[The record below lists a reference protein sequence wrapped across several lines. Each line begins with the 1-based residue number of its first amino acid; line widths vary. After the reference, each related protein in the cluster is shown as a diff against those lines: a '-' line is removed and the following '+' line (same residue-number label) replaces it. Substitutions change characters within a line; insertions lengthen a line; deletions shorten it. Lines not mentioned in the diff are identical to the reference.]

1 MSRYNFS
8 SDSYIPDDRDERER
22 EAESR
27 SDAEREENQ
36 TKSIYDFSTVGEW
49 DSHRPMLIWALQKIT
64 TGTVIEFGAGEGST
78 AMLERLCYEQR
89 RKFVSYETNREYLF
103 SSSKTVFIESYD
115 NVIRETCGILFID
128 NAPGERRKGDA
139 ERFADIARA
148 IIIHDSQQSADYV
161 YKLSELKF
169 KYSCSL
175 KNSLGLP
182 ETKAYSNSYDFRQW
196 RGVRAGEFWF
206 E

>member
-1 MSRYNFS
+1 MN
-8 SDSYIPDDRDERER
+8 
-22 EAESR
+22 AT
-27 SDAEREENQ
+27 Q
-36 TKSIYDFSTVGEW
+36 TKNIYDFSTLCDW
-49 DSHRPMLIWALQKIT
+49 DSHRPMLIWALQKLT

-78 AMLERLCYEQR
+78 PVLDKICGEQNR
-89 RKFVSYETNREYLF
+89 RFISYETNAKYIPILKGI
-103 SSSKTVFIESYD
+103 SSKHGTGLCIEDY
-115 NVIRETCGILFID
+115 EYAAFEKCAILFID
-128 NAPGERRKGDA
+128 NAPGESRKVYA
-139 ERFADIARA
+139 EKFADKAQV

-182 ETKAYSNSYDFRQW
+182 ETKAYSNTYDFRQW